1 MKGMAWVRVLVGA
14 VWLNGALEKLL
25 NPDFPAQ
32 FADSLAA
39 GGFVSQAPPFFRAF
53 MEGVVA
59 PNAEIFAQV
68 VRLTELS
75 LGLALVLGAL
85 TNVAALGSVGQSLS
99 IMLSQGGVGLG
110 VGLGAPEF
118 LNFDLLMA
126 LLSVLILLSPGAK
139 LPSLDAALARRRP
152 RLAPLLLNRRV
163 GGGGSTPAST
173 VPGAAPGGSPRGR
186 PARKG

>member
-173 VPGAAPGGSPRGR
+173 VPGAAPGDPSRSR
-186 PARKG
+186 PARRG